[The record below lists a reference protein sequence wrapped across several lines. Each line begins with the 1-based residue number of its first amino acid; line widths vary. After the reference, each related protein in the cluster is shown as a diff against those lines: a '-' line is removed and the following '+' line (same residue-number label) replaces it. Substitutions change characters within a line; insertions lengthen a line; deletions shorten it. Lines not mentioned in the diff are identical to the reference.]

1 MYLAGKLSKFEIADW
16 IGRQP
21 RHIRWWD
28 MFVEDISLEILED
41 TCHQVLDLYSQQPS
55 RTDSPQGL
63 NTLPAKTLP
72 TLPASTP
79 TKSSIGRGF
88 DQRLDA
94 MQPKVEVSASANYV
108 NYAMGVTP
116 PVVAGLPPNI
126 GVVPGVAPI
135 SVAPHSIPPGHAFPF
150 SAYPIITPSSNPPV
164 PPTPPQAYPP
174 PPPSQPA
181 AFYAPYT
188 NFSTGVYPP
197 TPTTAQ
203 QPPPP
208 PRPY

>member
-1 MYLAGKLSKFEIADW
+1 MG
-16 IGRQP
+16 
-21 RHIRWWD
+21 
-28 MFVEDISLEILED
+28 
-41 TCHQVLDLYSQQPS
+41 CHQVLDLYSQQPS

-108 NYAMGVTP
+108 NYAMDVTP

-135 SVAPHSIPPGHAFPF
+135 SVAPHSIPLLHPLPTRRFLRLLPRRILLHR
-150 SAYPIITPSSNPPV
+150 PV
-164 PPTPPQAYPP
+164 NRRLFTHPTPISVRGCTRRRRRPLNSLRRLPDL
-174 PPPSQPA
+174 
-181 AFYAPYT
+181 T
-188 NFSTGVYPP
+188 EHLRNINNKKKERKRN
-197 TPTTAQ
+197 TTE
-203 QPPPP
+203 
-208 PRPY
+208 

>member
-1 MYLAGKLSKFEIADW
+1 MT
-16 IGRQP
+16 
-21 RHIRWWD
+21 
-28 MFVEDISLEILED
+28 D

-63 NTLPAKTLP
+63 NPAPVKALPV
-72 TLPASTP
+72 STP
-79 TKSSIGRGF
+79 TKTSVAGRGF

-116 PVVAGLPPNI
+116 PVVGLPPNI
-126 GVVPGVAPI
+126 LAPI
-135 SVAPHSIPPGHAFPF
+135 SVAHSIPPW
-150 SAYPIITPSSNPPV
+150 SAYPIIPPTANPPI
-164 PPTPPQAYPP
+164 PPTVPQAYPP
-174 PPPSQPA
+174 LPPSQPA
-181 AFYAPYT
+181 AFYAPYS
-188 NFSTGVYPP
+188 NFTGQVYPP
-197 TPTTAQ
+197 APPAQ